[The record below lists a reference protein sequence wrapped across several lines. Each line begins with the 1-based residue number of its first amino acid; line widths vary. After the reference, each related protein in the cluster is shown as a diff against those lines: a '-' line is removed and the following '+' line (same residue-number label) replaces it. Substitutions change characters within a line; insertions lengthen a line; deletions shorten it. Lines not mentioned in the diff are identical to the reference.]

1 MSKSNKKNLLDYF
14 EHIFLL
20 FGSIVIIVMSLVVAV
35 NFTRDSRIFAKEK
48 PAVEQKAAA
57 EPKKEVQ
64 SPVPE
69 ETKAPVST
77 HEPKE
82 KKSAS
87 SGSEKKTS
95 AIKVEIINST
105 GKAGEGTC
113 LGNTLKNS
121 GLNVVSVKSGQFT
134 TTTKVIERTSK
145 GYGDD
150 VIKLIKIGKLSKEL
164 LKNTSVDVTIILGG
178 DYLP

>member
-1 MSKSNKKNLLDYF
+1 MSKSKKKNLLDYF
-14 EHIFLL
+14 EHVFLL
-20 FGSIVIIVMSLVVAV
+20 FGTIVIIVMSLVVAV

-48 PAVEQKAAA
+48 AVVEQKAAV

-77 HEPKE
+77 DEPKE

-87 SGSEKKTS
+87 SGSEKKTT

-105 GKAGEGTC
+105 GKSGEGTR
-113 LGNTLKNS
+113 LGNTLKSS
-121 GLNVVSVKSGQFT
+121 GLNVVSVKSGKFT
-134 TTTKVIERTSK
+134 SATKVIERNNK

-164 LKNTSVDVTIILGG
+164 IKNSSVDVTIILGG

>member
-1 MSKSNKKNLLDYF
+1 MSKTNKKNLLDLF

-20 FGSIVIIVMSLVVAV
+20 FGTIAIIVMLLVVAV
-35 NFTRDSRIFAKEK
+35 NFTKDSRIFAKDK
-48 PAVEQKAAA
+48 TAVQQKAAA

-64 SPVPE
+64 SSLPE
-69 ETKAPVST
+69 KTKVPVST
-77 HEPKE
+77 NEPKE
-82 KKSAS
+82 TKSAS

-105 GKAGEGTC
+105 GKSGVGTS
-113 LGNTLKNS
+113 LSNTLKSS
-121 GLNVVSVKSGQFT
+121 GLNVVSVKSGKFT
-134 TTTKVIERTSK
+134 TTTKVIERSSNS
-145 GYGDD
+145 YGDD

-164 LKNTSVDVTIILGG
+164 QKNTNVDVTIILGG